1 MSNDLYR
8 LMQRYGI
15 GSRPMMFANG
25 GMVEDDIPPPPTYNV
40 YQNGPPPPENI
51 PLPRG
56 PVAVPT
62 VAAPMDAPMPGAPV
76 MPAPPPPPREDMV
89 VATSPVAGPV
99 APATSPPPAA
109 APATPVAPPS
119 REQTL
124 AELMQRY
131 SGGSDQYTR
140 ELAESRRRYQ
150 AESEAF
156 SNMIR
161 QMSERGESPSSRA
174 EMYFRLAAAFGSP
187 TRTGMFTENLALA
200 GREMGE
206 YLKGRRAGES
216 ERRNL
221 ALQAQQMRLT
231 GAREDLATTRA
242 LAAQEGS
249 ERRATQSAILREYLA
264 SGRPQSEAGKLAE
277 DAGLRPGTP
286 EHAQFVQRWINSRIE
301 NGDIMRMMALDIQR
315 QGLELRQQG
324 EARAAAAARQLTPTE
339 LRMRQESEDT
349 LSASRNAL
357 RNIERALEI
366 NDNTYGTSIIGE
378 AQYQSLYRAGSE
390 NPRVLNTA
398 EIRNI
403 LSEAA
408 INRLRESFGSQITD
422 SERAALQE
430 LQGALSRTPAERR
443 RILERTREQ
452 LQRSLERE
460 QRRLR
465 DITSGAYRQQTPS
478 GESPS
483 GEGNTP

>member
-25 GMVEDDIPPPPTYNV
+25 GMVEDDIPPPPAYNV
-40 YQNGPPPPENI
+40 YQAGPAAPADV

-56 PVAVPT
+56 PMNVPT
-62 VAAPMDAPMPGAPV
+62 VAAPADVPMPGAPV
-76 MPAPPPPPREDMV
+76 MPPPPPPPRED
-89 VATSPVAGPV
+89 APAPPPEAGPT
-99 APATSPPPAA
+99 APAA
-109 APATPVAPPS
+109 APPPS

-124 AELMQRY
+124 AEMMQRY

-286 EHAQFVQRWINSRIE
+286 EHAQFVQRYINSRIE
-301 NGDIMRMMALDIQR
+301 SGDIMRMMALDIQR
-315 QGLELRQQG
+315 QGLELRRQG
-324 EARAAAAARQLTPTE
+324 EERQAAAARQLTPTE

-349 LSASRNAL
+349 ISASRNAL

-366 NDNTYGTSIIGE
+366 NDNTYGTSILGE
-378 AQYQSLYRAGSE
+378 AQFQSLYRTGSE

-465 DITSGAYRQQTPS
+465 DIMSGAYRQQTPS
-478 GESPS
+478 GENPS